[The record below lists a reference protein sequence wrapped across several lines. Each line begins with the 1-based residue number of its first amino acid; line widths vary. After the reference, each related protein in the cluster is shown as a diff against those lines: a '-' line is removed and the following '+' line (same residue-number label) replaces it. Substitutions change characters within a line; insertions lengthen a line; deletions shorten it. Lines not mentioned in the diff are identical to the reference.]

1 MPFNVALVFEIKVLI
16 CVAAKGALVA
26 SIPNGAV
33 EIACRDLIVNTE
45 QIAKAASLTAR
56 G

>member
-1 MPFNVALVFEIKVLI
+1 VL
-16 CVAAKGALVA
+16 A

-33 EIACRDLIVNTE
+33 DIACRDLIVNTE
-45 QIAKAASLTAR
+45 QNAKAASLTAR